1 MKVFF
6 KFRLLAAF
14 AAVLFFAGT
23 EAKAQLNGYFQL
35 GVVPSAD
42 SILVSNSLTYTITV
56 TNLVTIDLSAAD
68 TVVSNTLPASVQFVS
83 ATPNLFGT
91 VTNYGNVTVFHIGG
105 WSYGGVAQMT
115 MTVEPT
121 AAGLITN
128 MVFVAVPSI
137 YNVTNTATTNVVTQ
151 VTNLPPVEA
160 DLGVAITVPT
170 TAIIAND
177 WMTYS
182 VSVTNAGPSD
192 APGVMFTNTLP
203 PGVSLLGV
211 LPRLP
216 IYTAIGS
223 NLIFN
228 LGTVSSGTSTSFQF
242 SIQPTN
248 AGVLNCAASVG
259 APGVLDPN
267 PANNTANNSIAV
279 GNYLAGN
286 LLAVTNSAQIV
297 NQQNGLIEQ
306 SILLSNLGTNSVTAV
321 RVVVTGL
328 SNRLFNAVG
337 TNSGSPFVV
346 YTAPSAVPL
355 ATNSS
360 VTLLLQYSP
369 RLGFAFANSQL
380 QAFAVPVPNLAPPA
394 VSSASAGLNITHI
407 LELPN
412 GNIIFEFPATLGRT
426 YTMVYSDNPSFSNAM
441 IAPPSIV
448 APANQVQWIDYGP
461 PTTVS
466 APPAAGARFYRV
478 IQNP

>member
-286 LLAVTNSAQIV
+286 ADASVTSTQIY
-297 NQQNGLIEQ
+297 NPQNGLVEQ
-306 SILLSNLGTNSVTAV
+306 FIMVSNAGPNSVPSA

-328 SNRLFNAVG
+328 TGQQLFNNVG
-337 TNSGSPFVV
+337 TNSGNPFVV
-346 YTAPSAVPL
+346 YRSPHWTPNQTVS
-355 ATNSS
+355 
-360 VTLLLQYSP
+360 LLLQF
-369 RLGFAFANSQL
+369 FAANYFTLTNSQL
-380 QAFAVPVPNLAPPA
+380 QAFAVPVPNLAPPV
-394 VSSASAGLNITHI
+394 VSSSSTNLVISRILPLSNGDVLLRISVHRRADLHRGLQRQCF
-407 LELPN
+407 
-412 GNIIFEFPATLGRT
+412 IFQRH
-426 YTMVYSDNPSFSNAM
+426 DC
-441 IAPPSIV
+441 
-448 APANQVQWIDYGP
+448 
-461 PTTVS
+461 
-466 APPAAGARFYRV
+466 AAVHRGGGEPEAV
-478 IQNP
+478 G